1 MKFEINIYLVKM
13 HEQQNRL
20 TSISFIWNNFKIPI
34 LPKTQSKNAPNAHM
48 LSVSDAG
55 IGGEGGHFTQGL
67 IETLG
72 SMVIFG
78 ENQAVSNIKKIWV
91 P

>member
-72 SMVIFG
+72 GGGGGGGAIGSP
-78 ENQAVSNIKKIWV
+78 NIWQIS
-91 P
+91 